1 MRMLPHVLA
10 VTTDAIC
17 RAPDFAAKLS
27 DLMAIGPKIGIVI
40 RAPSMTTAGYAGLL
54 EDVSAARRLGG
65 SALFVHGRPDVAA
78 AVQADG
84 VQLRRSDLSPGD
96 ARKVFPTGWIG
107 ASVHAETEAEAALRD
122 GADFVLAGTVFESTS
137 HPGRPGRGLDWLGGF
152 KNLGA
157 PVIAIGGITR
167 ERVSAVRNAG
177 ASGIAV
183 ISAIWDQS
191 DPATEAQAMIDAW
204 ESITVEIQLTVNGE
218 PRHLG
223 GPPTLEHLL
232 QELELDARGVVVELN
247 RKIIRRPELAQTRL
261 QDGDAVELV
270 HFVGGG

>member
-1 MRMLPHVLA
+1 MRTLPGVFA

-27 DLMAIGPKIGIVI
+27 DLMAIGPTLGIVI
-40 RAPSMTTAGYAGLL
+40 RAPSMTAAGYAGLL
-54 EDVSAARRLGG
+54 DTVLPKRRVGG
-65 SALFVHGRPDVAA
+65 SALFVHGRPDVAT

-107 ASVHAETEAEAALRD
+107 ASVHDLGEAEAAFRE
-122 GADFVLAGTVFESTS
+122 GADFILAGTVFESTS
-137 HPGRPGRGLDWLGGF
+137 HPGRPGRGLEWIGSF
-152 KNLGA
+152 RNLGS

-167 ERVSAVRNAG
+167 ERVALVRDAG
-177 ASGIAV
+177 TSGVAT

-191 DPATEAQAMIDAW
+191 DPAAEAQAMIDAW
-204 ESITVEIQLTVNGE
+204 EGVTEKIQLTVNGE
-218 PRHLG
+218 PRRLG
-223 GPPTLEHLL
+223 GPTTLEHLL
-232 QELELDARGVVVELN
+232 QELELDGRGVVVELN
-247 RKIIRRPELAQTRL
+247 RKIVRRPELAHTRL

>member
-1 MRMLPHVLA
+1 MRMLPHVFA
-10 VTTDAIC
+10 VTTDAMC
-17 RAPDFAAKLS
+17 RAPDFPAKLA

-40 RAPSMTTAGYAGLL
+40 RAPSMTAAGYAGLL
-54 EDVSAARRLGG
+54 EAVSPARRPGG
-65 SALFVHGRPDVAA
+65 SAWFVHGRPDVAA

-107 ASVHAETEAEAALRD
+107 ASVHDLTGAEAALRD
-122 GADFVLAGTVFESTS
+122 GADFVLAGAVFESTS
-137 HPGRPGRGLDWLGGF
+137 HPGRPGRGLDWLGSF

-167 ERVSAVRNAG
+167 ERVCSVRDAG

-204 ESITVEIQLTVNGE
+204 ESVTVEIQLTVNGE

-223 GPPTLEHLL
+223 GPTTLEHLL

-247 RKIIRRPELAQTRL
+247 RKIIRRPELAHTRL
-261 QDGDAVELV
+261 QNGDAVELV